1 MSFYIS
7 ISDEKINNVVD
18 SVQFVTKKTLSSSNP
33 PFLPSLTPNSDPMAD
48 AYKTSLSFQSSSNKL
63 QLTALALVDGP
74 KSGEVK
80 SSSTPTISS
89 EQSGLPST
97 SSIRPCLVS
106 GVTVNSSSSFGSAS
120 SSTAQ
125 LHAMENV
132 WASADLVSSSSL
144 VRAMNSANS
153 AASSNSLDIMKVA
166 TGEICHQSKSHYL
179 VLCDFHHK
187 NMQPQPTKKD
197 SLKDGTKS
205 KKQLSGTGTSASSNG
220 IRQENLYQE
229 ILLSKFL
236 LEEINE
242 DVDSEMVGSAH
253 FDSIYPSPHAVLSTP
268 TANGIFYEMPVNSS
282 MPTSSTFDTNSNP
295 ISPYA
300 SEPLPFGASSSKMKL
315 LKKSLDS
322 ISTSKA
328 EPVVVQTIRID
339 ADDRL
344 RVNNILTTKD
354 GKHLFVTLS
363 PHVDA
368 NVSDFG
374 SSVNQMDIDD
384 ESKLIPTNY

>member
-1 MSFYIS
+1 M
-7 ISDEKINNVVD
+7 SDEKINNKD
-18 SVQFVTKKTLSSSNP
+18 SVQFVTRKTPSSSNP
-33 PFLPSLTPNSDPMAD
+33 SFLPSLTPNSDPMAD
-48 AYKTSLSFQSSSNKL
+48 PYKSSISFQNSNKL

-74 KSGEVK
+74 KSGEPK

-89 EQSGLPST
+89 EQGSLPST
-97 SSIRPCLVS
+97 SSIRPCLIS
-106 GVTVNSSSSFGSAS
+106 GVTVSSTNVMGSAS
-120 SSTAQ
+120 SSAAQ
-125 LHAMENV
+125 LHSMENV
-132 WASADLVSSSSL
+132 WASTDLASSSSL

-166 TGEICHQSKSHYL
+166 TGETCNPTKSHYL

-187 NMQPQPTKKD
+187 STQPQPTKKD

-220 IRQENLYQE
+220 IRQESLYQE

-242 DVDSEMVGSAH
+242 DVDSEMVGSTP
-253 FDSIYPSPHAVLSTP
+253 FDSIYSSPHTVLSAP
-268 TANGIFYEMPVNSS
+268 TANGIFYEGPVIGS
-282 MPTSSTFDTNSNP
+282 MPTSSTFDANSNP

-300 SEPLPFGASSSKMKL
+300 AEPLPFGASSSKMKL
-315 LKKSLDS
+315 LKKSLDTM
-322 ISTSKA
+322 STSKA

-339 ADDRL
+339 ADDSL
-344 RVNNILTTKD
+344 KVNNILTTKD

-363 PHVDA
+363 PHVED
-368 NVSDFG
+368 VSD
-374 SSVNQMDIDD
+374 SLSNVNKMDVDD
-384 ESKLIPTNY
+384 ESKFYF